1 MDPAGKKWS
10 QVNLGE
16 RGGEGKGLGGVE
28 VGGTEVR
35 PHEGL

>member
-1 MDPAGKKWS
+1 MDTAGKKWG

-28 VGGTEVR
+28 VRGTEGR
-35 PHEGL
+35 M